1 MRKIITVNW
10 LNKINACSDA
20 VEAFKNQ
27 KETNPIKVVQGAMKI
42 NRFDWANWLIVRL
55 MNRKQKIQYAI
66 FAAESVIDI
75 YEKKYPDDKR
85 PRNAIEAAKKVLKRD
100 TKKNRAA
107 AAYDAEAAFGAY
119 SVAVWADFYAVAV
132 AATYTAWV
140 ASTFPADNITS
151 SDVAAWAAYA
161 ATYADGNTNR
171 KKQLQNKIINYGI
184 KIIKR
189 NEPDTKVASET

>member
-75 YEKKYPDDKR
+75 YEKKYPEDKR

-161 ATYADGNTNR
+161 ATYAVGATNR
-171 KKQLQNKIINYGI
+171 KQLQNKIINYGI